1 MTDQK
6 ITKKILRKTFE
17 GVYQKKIIDL
27 LSKKDSETVN
37 NIADSIGVEQSYASI
52 ILTNLTTLG
61 VLNRQVNGKYRS
73 YSLDHERYQLIKN
86 AYNQIEIFE
95 KEKIDSILTQINPK
109 QREPFIYAQKSA
121 LVTAKR

>member
-1 MTDQK
+1 MADQK

-73 YSLDHERYQLIKN
+73 YSLDHERYHLIKN

-95 KEKIDSILTQINPK
+95 KEKIDAIINKINPK